1 MTKDELRKSLSMG
14 KTMDELVHYT
24 SGQECLIF
32 KAAEFSAGEE
42 IIYIADI
49 YFNEIPMDRPLKDDE
64 EIEEVIS
71 HCFTGADFVD
81 ECAQNEELA
90 ERLFYYCDWQHPS
103 AALPEVEDDEEDSD
117 TP

>member
-1 MTKDELRKSLSMG
+1 
-14 KTMDELVHYT
+14 MDL
-24 SGQECLIF
+24 Q
-32 KAAEFSAGEE
+32 
-42 IIYIADI
+42 
-49 YFNEIPMDRPLKDDE
+49 LKDDE